1 MDVKFKFNDMNVQ
14 DETQQTLVKVLM
26 LKGEPGDPGEGSDL
40 TNYYDKTETD
50 NKLSGK
56 VDKETGKGL
65 ISALHG
71 DWEPTI
77 GWYKHLGSGYE
88 YGDRGSGL
96 DSEYIWREGDFYYV
110 GDLCYVT
117 FSIKIRFTSLLGSGF
132 YIALGNF
139 PDAGWSGYNGGQALT
154 VSVLSKIDNNG
165 DQLWTPTAG
174 VVARVVPNKMFA
186 LITKG
191 NGYTDIPWSDVEDTT
206 NIFYLEGSG
215 CYLRNYGVSV
225 GDGEPTEYGLTS
237 APSTPQG
244 EEEETTP

>member
-1 MDVKFKFNDMNVQ
+1 M
-14 DETQQTLVKVLM
+14 
-26 LKGEPGDPGEGSDL
+26 GDGFITRRGLGTGGSGDL
-40 TNYYDKTETD
+40 SNYYNKTETD
-50 NKLSGK
+50 TLLSGK
-56 VDKETGKGL
+56 VDKVAGKQL
-65 ISALHG
+65 STEDFTTSYKNKLSSVPDTLHG
-71 DWEPTI
+71 GWEPTI

-139 PDAGWSGYNGGQALT
+139 PDAGCSGYNGGQALT
-154 VSVLSKIDNNG
+154 VSVLSKIDDNG
-165 DQLWTPTAG
+165 GQLWTPTAG

-191 NGYTDIPWSDVEDTT
+191 NGYIDIPWSDVEDTT